1 MVIFGFIKKVD
12 VLKLG
17 FLFIIILASTYSL
30 NAQEVRKKL
39 VSEKILPFT
48 FEHVLRY
55 NIDTGDS
62 ADYIHCSFQNMEYT
76 TITDIGSIYCG
87 TQQSCDVVK
96 GELNTII
103 KFMTENPGTDFSLGN
118 FNVYDFAPKLI
129 WYKDGRKNT
138 RFNIATA
145 NKLLLAFESVKLRE

>member
-1 MVIFGFIKKVD
+1 MYRLLFLIC
-12 VLKLG
+12 LG
-17 FLFIIILASTYSL
+17 CINTIY
-30 NAQEVRKKL
+30 AQEVRKKL

-62 ADYIHCSFQNMEYT
+62 SDYIHCSFQNMEYT
-76 TITDIGSIYCG
+76 TITDIGSIYCA
-87 TQQSCDVVK
+87 TQKSCDVVK
-96 GELNTII
+96 GELSTII
-103 KFMTENPGTDFSLGN
+103 KFITENPGTDFAIGN

-138 RFNIATA
+138 RFNVATA
-145 NKLLLAFESVKLRE
+145 NKLLLALESVKLRE